1 MKRGLALGFSIFAL
15 VFLSGCIDVE
25 YRLLVDDR
33 DGAEIRYTV
42 TMNSLAT
49 SLQSFN
55 VDSQDFLKRTE
66 ESARKRGYTV
76 SPLAAENAQG
86 FTATK
91 KVRGLS
97 RSLGAG
103 KDPFGT
109 ISDEIRINPGK
120 DLKIW
125 KGLFETEYRLDTVI
139 DLRGSLPE
147 SPKPG
152 SPPQAS
158 VQESPEP
165 TPLPTPTPK
174 ASIPSGEGA
183 EAADAAEPA
192 KSADT
197 LLKDLTNSF
206 VRNMSFTFV
215 LGLPGKNAISNASST
230 SNGGSL
236 MTWVLSPGQ
245 ENRIQASLSAPN
257 RRNMLIAGI
266 LGAMLFIALAALA
279 IIVIVRSRKRTSP
292 SSSKR
297 KKSKSRSKG

>member
-66 ESARKRGYTV
+66 ESARKRGYSV
-76 SPLAAENAQG
+76 SPLAAENALG

-165 TPLPTPTPK
+165 SSQPK
-174 ASIPSGEGA
+174 ASIPSGEG
-183 EAADAAEPA
+183 AEPA

-245 ENRIQASLSAPN
+245 ENRIQASLSTPN

-266 LGAMLFIALAALA
+266 LGAALFIALAALA

>member
-1 MKRGLALGFSIFAL
+1 MKRRLALGFSIFAL

-66 ESARKRGYTV
+66 ESARKRGYSV
-76 SPLAAENAQG
+76 SPLAAENALG

-165 TPLPTPTPK
+165 SSQPK

-183 EAADAAEPA
+183 EAAEPA

-245 ENRIQASLSAPN
+245 ENRIQASLSTPN

-266 LGAMLFIALAALA
+266 LGAALFIALAALA

>member
-66 ESARKRGYTV
+66 ESARKRGYSV
-76 SPLAAENAQG
+76 SPLAAENALG

-165 TPLPTPTPK
+165 SSQPK

-183 EAADAAEPA
+183 EAAEPA

-245 ENRIQASLSAPN
+245 ENRIQASLSTPN

-266 LGAMLFIALAALA
+266 LGAALFIALAALA
-279 IIVIVRSRKRTSP
+279 IIVIVRSRKRTCP

>member
-15 VFLSGCIDVE
+15 VFLSGCINVE

-49 SLQSFN
+49 SLQSFS

-165 TPLPTPTPK
+165 SSQPK

-183 EAADAAEPA
+183 EAAEPA

-245 ENRIQASLSAPN
+245 ENRIQASLSTPN

-266 LGAMLFIALAALA
+266 LGAALFIALAALA

>member
-25 YRLLVDDR
+25 YRLLVDEG

-49 SLQSFN
+49 GLQSFSL
-55 VDSQDFLKRTE
+55 DSQDFLKRTE

-76 SPLAAENAQG
+76 SPLADEKALG

-125 KGLFETEYRLDTVI
+125 KGLFETEYHLDTVI
-139 DLRGSLPE
+139 DLRGSVPRSPDPAAPE
-147 SPKPG
+147 PAPPPK
-152 SPPQAS
+152 AS

-165 TPLPTPTPK
+165 SSQPK
-174 ASIPSGEGA
+174 ASVPSGDDA
-183 EAADAAEPA
+183 EAVAPA
-192 KSADT
+192 KSADA
-197 LLKDLTNSF
+197 LLKDLTSSF

-230 SNGGSL
+230 SKEGSL

-257 RRNMLIAGI
+257 RRNMVIAGI
-266 LGAMLFIALAALA
+266 LGATLFIAMAALA
-279 IIVIVRSRKRTSP
+279 IIVIVRSRRRTSP

>member
-66 ESARKRGYTV
+66 ESARKRGYSV
-76 SPLAAENAQG
+76 SPLAAENALG

-165 TPLPTPTPK
+165 SSQPK

-183 EAADAAEPA
+183 EAAEPA

-245 ENRIQASLSAPN
+245 ENRIQASLSTPN

-266 LGAMLFIALAALA
+266 LGAALFIALAALA

>member
-42 TMNSLAT
+42 TMDSLAT

-66 ESARKRGYTV
+66 ESARKRGYSV
-76 SPLAAENAQG
+76 SPLAAENALG

-120 DLKIW
+120 DLKIG

-165 TPLPTPTPK
+165 SSQPK

-183 EAADAAEPA
+183 EAAEPA

-245 ENRIQASLSAPN
+245 ENRIQASLSTPN

-266 LGAMLFIALAALA
+266 LGAALFIALAALA

>member
-49 SLQSFN
+49 SLQSFS

-165 TPLPTPTPK
+165 SSQPK

-183 EAADAAEPA
+183 EAAEPA

-230 SNGGSL
+230 SNEGSL

-266 LGAMLFIALAALA
+266 LGAALFIALAALA